1 MKQPGYDYI
10 QMTPMSYWTE
20 QNENELAS
28 LARDNVVMALNGTH
42 SEPHLNEEIAEWFE
56 DFIFNA
62 EGDFKSELICFF
74 KEMAL
79 ERFSTN
85 HNQST
90 AFISTRHAFDRWLKE
105 RICAEKKRIRG
116 RAKFLLRGES

>member
-1 MKQPGYDYI
+1 MNQPGYDYI

-20 QNENELAS
+20 QKESELMS
-28 LARDNVVMALNGTH
+28 LARGNVVMALNGTH
-42 SEPHLNEEIAEWFE
+42 PEPDLNEEIAEWFE

-74 KEMAL
+74 REMAL
-79 ERFSTN
+79 ERFGAN

-105 RICAEKKRIRG
+105 RVCAEKKRIRG
-116 RAKFLLRGES
+116 CGRFSSRGES

>member
-20 QNENELAS
+20 QIESELES
-28 LARDNVVMALNGTH
+28 LARGNVVMALNGTH
-42 SEPHLNEEIAEWFE
+42 SEPHLNEEIEEWFE
-56 DFIFNA
+56 DLIFNA
-62 EGDFKSELICFF
+62 EGDFKSELVHFF
-74 KEMAL
+74 KDMAL
-79 ERFSTN
+79 ERFSSN
-85 HNQST
+85 RNQST

-116 RAKFLLRGES
+116 CEQFSFRGES